1 MEQCYRN
8 PITKNDIME
17 LPHDLFLGF
26 VKLHILYHAGC
37 EPVYGLWLIEELGRH
52 GYRLSPGTLY
62 PILHG
67 LKKENLLTVE
77 TRVIEGKARKYYRLT
92 SKGRAA
98 LEEGKKKAHELLEEI
113 E

>member
-1 MEQCYRN
+1 MGQFYRN
-8 PITKNDIME
+8 SITKDDKME
-17 LPHDLFLGF
+17 LPRDLFLGF

-77 TRVIEGKARKYYRLT
+77 TRVVEGRARKYYHLT

-98 LEEGKKKAHELLEEI
+98 LKEGKNKALELLEEI

>member
-1 MEQCYRN
+1 
-8 PITKNDIME
+8 ME
-17 LPHDLFLGF
+17 LPRDLFLGF

-62 PILHG
+62 PILHE
-67 LKKENLLTVE
+67 LKDESMLSVE
-77 TRVIEGKARKYYRLT
+77 TRVVAGKARKYYRLT

-98 LEEGKKKAHELLEEI
+98 LKQGKSKAQELLEEI